1 MCKYAVVD
9 LEMCKVPFNKRTNKK
24 VCAREIIQIGAVLL
38 NEALEIVDKFST
50 YVAPQF
56 GWIDDEINRLTGIRN
71 EDVINAPVFAEAF
84 TSFLSWL
91 PVDTKLVSW
100 SNSDELQIRKELAY
114 KEIEVTGIEDMLDS
128 WIDCQKTFGQK
139 LNSERCF
146 RLSEALVAADI
157 MYEDGA
163 HDGLVDAYN
172 TALLFAKMER
182 ETELTLNPYYRNVL
196 LGREEEETCC
206 STLGSLFGGID
217 MSAFAV
223 A

>member
-1 MCKYAVVD
+1 
-9 LEMCKVPFNKRTNKK
+9 MCKVLRQMRANKK
-24 VCAREIIQIGAVLL
+24 MCAREVIQIGAVLL
-38 NEALEIVDKFST
+38 NEDLEVIDKFST
-50 YVAPQF
+50 YVSPQF

-71 EDVINAPVFAEAF
+71 EDVIHAPDFSEAF
-84 TSFLSWL
+84 NTFLSWL
-91 PVDTKLVSW
+91 PTDTKLVSW
-100 SNSDELQIRKELAY
+100 SNNDEAQIRKELQY
-114 KEIEVTGIEDMLDS
+114 KEIEVAGIDDMLDS
-128 WIDCQKTFGQK
+128 WIDCQKTFGEK
-139 LNSERCF
+139 LNSERCY

-157 MYEDGA
+157 IYEDGA

-182 ETELTLNPYYRNVL
+182 EDELSLNPYYRSIL
-196 LGREEEETCC
+196 LEEEEVCC

>member
-9 LEMCKVPFNKRTNKK
+9 LEMCKVPFSKRMNKNM
-24 VCAREIIQIGAVLL
+24 CAREVIQIGAVLL
-38 NEALEIVDKFST
+38 SEALEIVDKFST

-71 EDVINAPVFAEAF
+71 EDVIHAPKFAEAF
-84 TSFLSWL
+84 AEFLSWL

-100 SNSDELQIRKELAY
+100 SNNDELQIRRELAY
-114 KEIEVTGIEDMLDS
+114 KEIEVADIEDILDS

-157 MYEDGA
+157 IYEDGA

-172 TALLFAKMER
+172 TALLFVKMER
-182 ETELTLNPYYRNVL
+182 EDELVLNPYYRNIL
-196 LGREEEETCC
+196 LGDEEETCC
-206 STLGSLFGGID
+206 SPLSSLFGGID

>member
-9 LEMCKVPFNKRTNKK
+9 LEMCKVPRQARTNEKM
-24 VCAREIIQIGAVLL
+24 CTREVIQIGAVLL
-38 NEALEIVDKFST
+38 NETLEVIDKFST
-50 YVAPQF
+50 YVSPQF

-71 EDVINAPVFAEAF
+71 EDIMHAPVFSDAF
-84 TSFLSWL
+84 NTFLSWL
-91 PVDTKLVSW
+91 PRETKLVSW
-100 SNSDELQIRKELAY
+100 SNNDEVQVRKELAY
-114 KEIEVTGIEDMLDS
+114 KEIEVAGIEDMLDS
-128 WIDCQKTFGQK
+128 WIDCQKTFGEK
-139 LNSERCF
+139 LNSERCY

-157 MYEDGA
+157 IYEDGA

-182 ETELTLNPYYRNVL
+182 EDELILNPYYRSML
-196 LGREEEETCC
+196 LEEEKACC
-206 STLGSLFGGID
+206 SNLGSLFGGID